1 MMKKIFNSITLSILM
16 IMCISCNANN
26 KSNKADIVIA
36 ETITHETIT
45 NAANNQFIKVALL
58 LDTSN
63 SMDGLID
70 QAKAQLWDIVNEL
83 SYAKCGNEKPNL
95 EIALYEY
102 GNDNLTGKEGH
113 IRQVLAFSSD
123 LDEIS
128 KQLFSL
134 TTNGGNEYCGQ
145 VIQTSLNQLSWGK
158 NEDDLKL
165 IFIAGNEPF
174 TQGRVSYKDAAKL
187 AHKNDV
193 TVNTIFC
200 GDYDQGISTYW
211 KEGAD
216 LAHGDYMAINQNKA
230 TTYVATPYDGQILK
244 LNEKLNKTYVAYG
257 SRGRSKI
264 AQQSQEDDNAMGYS
278 NENAV
283 SRTVSK
289 SSHLYKNYTWDLVD
303 AEKKK
308 DFKYE
313 DLDEKDLPKELKGKT
328 KSEIKAY
335 VAMKSKERED
345 IQKDIQTL
353 NQKRRKHISEQQKD
367 DESRL
372 ENAMIKAIKTQA
384 KAKKYKW

>member
-1 MMKKIFNSITLSILM
+1 MKTIFKSTVLSAFMITCL
-16 IMCISCNANN
+16 SCNANN
-26 KSNKADIVIA
+26 KSNKADTVLA
-36 ETITHETIT
+36 ETVEHETVKHET
-45 NAANNQFIKVALL
+45 NDQFIKVALL

-83 SYAKCGNEKPNL
+83 SYAKCGDEKPNL

-102 GNDNLTGKEGH
+102 GNDNLNGSEGH

-145 VIQTSLNQLSWGK
+145 VIETSLNQLSWGK
-158 NEDDLKL
+158 NQDDLKL

-174 TQGRVSYKDAAKL
+174 TQGRVSYKEAAKH

-200 GDYDQGISTYW
+200 GDYDQGISAYW
-211 KEGAD
+211 KDGAD

-230 TTYVATPYDGQILK
+230 TTYVATPYDDQILK
-244 LNEKLNKTYVAYG
+244 LNQKLNKTYVAYG
-257 SRGRSKI
+257 TVGKSKI
-264 AQQSQEDDNAMGYS
+264 MQQSLQDDNAMGYS
-278 NENAV
+278 SENAV
-283 SRTVSK
+283 NRTVSK
-289 SSHLYKNYTWDLVD
+289 SSHLYKNSTWDLVD
-303 AEKKK
+303 AEKEK
-308 DFKYE
+308 DFNYE
-313 DLDEKDLPKELKGKT
+313 ELEESDLPKELKGKN

-335 VAMKSKERED
+335 VAKKRVERES
-345 IQKDIQTL
+345 IQSDIQTL
-353 NQKRRKHISEQQKD
+353 NQERRKYITKHEK
-367 DESRL
+367 ESDNKL
-372 ENAMIKAIKTQA
+372 ENAMIRAIKTQA
-384 KAKKYKW
+384 KEKKYKW

>member
-1 MMKKIFNSITLSILM
+1 MMKTIFKSIVLSIITITSL
-16 IMCISCNANN
+16 SCNANN
-26 KSNKADIVIA
+26 KSNNTDIVLT
-36 ETITHETIT
+36 ETAVHET
-45 NAANNQFIKVALL
+45 NNQFIKVALL

-83 SYAKCGNEKPNL
+83 SYAKCNDERPNL

-102 GNDNLTGKEGH
+102 GNDNLNGREGY

-134 TTNGGNEYCGQ
+134 TTNGGEEYCGE

-158 NEDDLKL
+158 NQDDLKL

-174 TQGRVSYKDAAKL
+174 TQGSVNYKDAVKH

-200 GDYDQGISTYW
+200 GDYEQGISTYW
-211 KEGAD
+211 KDGAD

-230 TTYVATPYDGQILK
+230 TTYVATPYDDQILK
-244 LNEKLNKTYVAYG
+244 LNQKLNKTYIAYG
-257 SRGRSKI
+257 RVGEVKI
-264 AQQSQEDDNAMGYS
+264 MQQSVEDSNAMSYS
-278 NENAV
+278 GANAV

-289 SSHLYKNYTWDLVD
+289 SSHLYTNASWDLVD
-303 AEKKK
+303 AEQEK
-308 DFKYE
+308 DFNYDDLEDE
-313 DLDEKDLPKELKGKT
+313 DLPEELKGKN

-335 VAMKSKERED
+335 VEKKRKERET
-345 IQKDIQTL
+345 IQKEIQTL
-353 NQKRRKHISEQQKD
+353 NQKRRSYISTQQKD
-367 DESRL
+367 ENGRL
-372 ENAMIKAIKTQA
+372 DNAMIQAIKTQA
-384 KAKKYKW
+384 KAKKYRW